1 MDLRPHHPP
10 CVCQVCNMNI
20 VPSDAKTEFTYWYQG
35 VFGMPHIL
43 HAHHISHN
51 LFDHMLCFLRV
62 QIAIKKVNKF
72 VTNMK
77 TSDIIRADMK

>member
-1 MDLRPHHPP
+1 
-10 CVCQVCNMNI
+10 
-20 VPSDAKTEFTYWYQG
+20 
-35 VFGMPHIL
+35 MPHIL

-51 LFDHMLCFLRV
+51 LFDHMLCFLSV
-62 QIAIKKVNKF
+62 QIAIKKVTKF